1 MLQIGTSRLQ
11 IGFTVEGCPVSS
23 YSSTWRLTAG
33 GKTDTYQRQGA
44 ATSSQREKE
53 RADRLRAD
61 ADAIMVG
68 GKNIAEPKKNKW
80 GRSWG
85 RARQRSSGWVCSGI
99 VIGNYFWPDGRQANS
114 PHCARL
120 ALTAQAASII
130 ATPQSH
136 TRRLNA
142 HPTHTYSVR

>member
-1 MLQIGTSRLQ
+1 MSRLFVFFNVAIDGRWQ
-11 IGFTVEGCPVSS
+11 
-23 YSSTWRLTAG
+23 AG
-33 GKTDTYQRQGA
+33 GKIDTYQRQGA

-114 PHCARL
+114 PHCAR
-120 ALTAQAASII
+120 
-130 ATPQSH
+130 
-136 TRRLNA
+136 
-142 HPTHTYSVR
+142 